1 MENLQNK
8 FYCTG
13 NVPKTRDTNVP
24 YKNKLKIR
32 TQIIVPSIVMLVLIC
47 VIAIC
52 VVGAPFGC
60 TSDEP
65 SLSKIPTVIPEDEE
79 ILASET
85 TVEHV
90 CSNYYVSKY
99 DTTNHWNEC
108 SICGKKYNVVAHT
121 YTETW
126 TMGESCSSAN
136 KCNHI
141 CSCGYSYQTNNNRE
155 HKNIGDL
162 NVNINEFVHYKLCLD
177 CKNYIVSKRC
187 TKEDG
192 SQISCTNLGTCTVCG
207 RDYSK
212 DGRTFW

>member
-1 MENLQNK
+1 M
-8 FYCTG
+8 
-13 NVPKTRDTNVP
+13 
-24 YKNKLKIR
+24 
-32 TQIIVPSIVMLVLIC
+32 PSIVMLVLIC
-47 VIAIC
+47 IITIIC
-52 VVGAPFGC
+52 VGATIGRPSEE
-60 TSDEP
+60 TSQIDFTMQEN
-65 SLSKIPTVIPEDEE
+65 EE

-85 TVEHV
+85 TVEHI

-108 SICGKKYNVVAHT
+108 SICKKKYNVVAHT

-126 TMGESCSSAN
+126 TMGDSCSSAN